1 MAWDAGLP
9 STDTPNVK
17 NAPKRQARFAVRAA
31 RMNSAMEKIVA
42 ALPRA
47 IITLLPW
54 MSER

>member
-47 IITLLPW
+47 IITLLP
-54 MSER
+54 